1 MSEVTMTDRSRP
13 RWGLLAAVIFGVLAL
28 MAVVGNLLPDE
39 TPRLP
44 GAATTSTPSA
54 TPTTPAPTTEPPAE
68 APTETPAPDA
78 DLAARVETATLT
90 NYGLDSWGYRGS
102 DGWWVY
108 VTGMTSPT
116 SGVVVVDVQDTGRD
130 LLDRAARG
138 VMHGACRDV
147 PDLDLVQAR
156 GADGAW
162 VTLPRRDAPLCD

>member
-90 NYGLDSWGYRGS
+90 AYGLDAWGYHGS

-108 VTGMTSPT
+108 VTGLTSPT
-116 SGVVVVDVQDTGRD
+116 SGVVVVDVQDTDRD
-130 LLDRAARG
+130 LLDRAALA

-147 PDLDLVQAR
+147 PDLDVVQAR
-156 GADGAW
+156 GADGATAT
-162 VTLPRRDAPLCD
+162 VARRDAPLCD

>member
-90 NYGLDSWGYRGS
+90 NYGLDSWGVPRVGRVVGVRDRHDLPHQRG
-102 DGWWVY
+102 
-108 VTGMTSPT
+108 
-116 SGVVVVDVQDTGRD
+116 GRGG
-130 LLDRAARG
+130 RAGHRPGPAGPCRARG
-138 VMHGACRDV
+138 H
-147 PDLDLVQAR
+147 AR
-156 GADGAW
+156 R
-162 VTLPRRDAPLCD
+162 V